1 MPPDRMITLFGA
13 TGYTGRLIA
22 QALTRAELP
31 FRLAGR
37 SAEKLACLSDALPS
51 KPTWLTADATRSET
65 LAALCRGTRV
75 LINCAGPFTDL
86 GEPVAAHAALAG
98 VHYLD
103 SANELGFAYR
113 LRSYDALARKSRAA
127 VVPACGFEVAL
138 ADCAAAALAA
148 ALSSNSPAEALDEV
162 NVTYALSGR
171 GTSLGTRRSA
181 VRAVATSWI
190 GYEAGKWTS
199 LAPGARRRQ
208 VSLPG
213 GPRPALSFPSCEIVT
228 IPSHV
233 FVRAVSTWMTITPF
247 AYWWA
252 PVLVPLFARLAAGPV
267 GWLTLALISRVALPP
282 ETGLRSQAPFSIKV
296 EAQGQAGR
304 ATLVVAGRGVY
315 DLTADIV
322 AYAAEQMLQPGYNR
336 SGVLAPATALD
347 PQALLDQAA
356 AHWNVTVEREAALG

>member
-1 MPPDRMITLFGA
+1 MITLFGA

-22 QALTRAELP
+22 RALARAELP
-31 FRLAGR
+31 FRLVGR
-37 SAEKLACLSDALPS
+37 SAEKLARLSDTLPS
-51 KPTWLTADATRSET
+51 KPAWFTADATRPET

-86 GEPVAAHAALAG
+86 GEPVATYAALAG

-103 SANELGFAYR
+103 TTNELGFAYR
-113 LRSYDALARKSRAA
+113 LRSYDALARQSGAA

-138 ADCAAAALAA
+138 ADCAAAILAA
-148 ALSSNSPAEALDEV
+148 SLSSTSPPEMLDEISI
-162 NVTYALSGR
+162 TYALSGQ

-190 GYEAGKWTS
+190 GYEEGKWAS
-199 LAPGARRRQ
+199 AVPGARRRQ

-233 FVRAVSTWMTITPF
+233 SVRAVSAWMTITPF

-252 PVLVPLFARLAAGPV
+252 PALVPLFARLAAGPV
-267 GWLTLALISRVALPP
+267 GWLTLAVIARVALPP
-282 ETGLRSQAPFSIKV
+282 ETGLRSQAPFTIKV
-296 EAQGQAGR
+296 EAQGQVGR
-304 ATLVVAGRGVY
+304 AALVLAGRGVY

-322 AYAAEQMLQPGYNR
+322 AYAAREMLGPSYDR
-336 SGVLAPATALD
+336 RGVLAPAAALD
-347 PQALLDQAA
+347 PQALLDQAT
-356 AHWNVTVEREAALG
+356 AHWNVRVEREATGG